1 MWRTVADSAAPQ
13 RHFGIRSPVEAVKFH
28 PEFRLTLI
36 QCKAKFEWNLDRA
49 HSWAARRPSMRSFCA
64 ADAPCPSP
72 WGSPG
77 MDTDLP
83 ENEATFSITGGGI
96 DDAKD

>member
-49 HSWAARRPSMRSFCA
+49 HSWAIAKELS
-64 ADAPCPSP
+64 
-72 WGSPG
+72 WNYPG
-77 MDTDLP
+77 TTSELYR
-83 ENEATFSITGGGI
+83 N
-96 DDAKD
+96 